1 MLNTIWWFLLGIS
14 IIMHKRDGDEED
26 SEEPCTLIIVFRN
39 ELKNLEALLPNLEEQ
54 QFRGDAQLLLVDD
67 RSTDGSAGF
76 VRDFSFQNFV
86 DNQLISITEVPVD
99 ISPKK
104 FGLQKAIEIA
114 QFENLVFTDAD
125 CLPISER
132 WIQELKNGLSR
143 SAIFIGLGEYQKE
156 PGFLNRLIQYDTF
169 LTAFQ
174 FSGWALM
181 GSPYMALG
189 RNWGYKKWLFE
200 EKKGFEEI
208 GEKLGGDDD
217 LLFQRISKN
226 NEIEISFSRDSRTI
240 SKPKTK
246 FFDWFRQKQRHLSVA
261 PSYTTRA
268 KMLTTS
274 SVFNPIFIFLMIGF
288 LIVDRE
294 YLLLTWSMILF
305 RYVMV
310 YWMSIGTGKKLG
322 YKSGLFVLPL
332 TELVYWLS
340 QLSAFFASLFN
351 KNPEWKKEENFQARR

>member
-14 IIMHKRDGDEED
+14 IIMHKQDGDEED

-39 ELKNLEALLPNLEEQ
+39 ELKNLEELLPSLEEQ

-76 VRDFSFQNFV
+76 VRGFSFKNFV

-200 EKKGFEEI
+200 EKNGFEEI
-208 GEKLGGDDD
+208 AEKLGGDDD

-240 SKPKTK
+240 SKPETK

-261 PSYTTRA
+261 PSYSARA
-268 KMLTTS
+268 KMLTIS

-332 TELVYWLS
+332 TELVYWLY